1 MPVKYVTAKAM
12 LPEFRRL
19 FIACLLLQAVFSCK
33 RKTEKSFIADAFK
46 PQITKATFYSFFPES
61 PTSHPD
67 SIRLD
72 EKKLKK
78 VIAGKPSVTPFK
90 NNLRTAGVPQNL
102 IVNQKIT
109 TPGTDTFTLPEIIPA
124 TGKKV
129 QAALPEKSDI
139 KEVTY
144 KMPNPWSIASFGK
157 LQGLKHSIV
166 TALLQD
172 HTGNT
177 WICTAGGVSRY
188 DGHSFTNFTTDQ
200 GLVYNDVRAVCQ
212 DRDGNIWFGT
222 MGGGISKYDGYS
234 FTNFTVRDGLPSN
247 IVYSIKAD
255 NLGNIWLGTLE
266 GVAKYDGKT
275 FTNFTRKQGL
285 VNDSVNNILIDKYQR
300 IWIGTNNGISR
311 FDGHSFTSYTSTE
324 GINTNHIQCMIEDKA
339 GRIWFGTYG
348 NGLYIFN
355 GTSFMHLGA
364 KEGLINN
371 DVFSLLQDRDGN
383 IWAGTHYGLSKFNG
397 YSFTS
402 FTGLQGLVN
411 DNIYSL
417 LQDNAA
423 NIWIGT
429 PGGLSKY
436 SPGSFTNITESEG
449 LPKNYIFSFY
459 EDKSKNL
466 WLGSWRGGVSAFDG
480 QTLKT
485 FTDKQ
490 GLPFNDVRNIYGDN
504 KGNLWFATYKGV
516 AKYDGHSFV
525 YYNEEVGLVNNDVN
539 TVMQDRDGNFW
550 FGTENGASAFDGQQ
564 FINFFTHND
573 SANHINHIMQ
583 DKKGNIWF
591 GATTGIFKYDGNRI
605 TRFGDES
612 GIFREACNYIYTDRS
627 GNTWFATAKGIL
639 RYDGNSLTRFTQKEG
654 LINNETVSMLED
666 ERGSF
671 WITTRFGLSKLSA
684 EKLKLFEQR
693 ATSGNAYESDA
704 YFKNYGYADNFL
716 GIGCNLSAILETTDH
731 RIWIGT
737 NNGATSFE
745 PSKEYPCPRPP
756 DAQVTAVKIAGQNIN
771 WPQLQEKPDTALLMK
786 NGVWLSDFH
795 FDSLSRWYNL
805 PKGLSLAYNNN
816 DISFDF
822 AGCTMDQPHAVKYQ
836 YQLMGSDKNMNG
848 PTDQSTVSYSNLKP
862 GHYSFIVK
870 AMNYDAGWG
879 KEYTYSFTI
888 RPSWWQT
895 WWFRT
900 LAALITL
907 LLIFLTG
914 RFIYQYQLHKQKLAL
929 EKELAVQYERQ
940 RISSDLHDEIGAT
953 LSSINIYSSLAKT
966 ESNKDSYLESIS
978 ANVNDVVSKLD
989 DLVWKINPKYDTLDS
1004 VIYRLM
1010 FFAEPLALAK
1020 NISINLKAS
1029 DELRRQK
1036 LDAETKHQLFLVLK
1050 ELLNNALK
1058 HSGCKTINIV
1068 FSSASTGLQVVV
1080 EDDGKGYDEA
1090 AVNTQRNGLQN
1101 IARRIQAMQGTIA
1114 TKTGA
1119 GAGTQTTISIPLA

>member
-1 MPVKYVTAKAM
+1 MPVKYVTTKAI
-12 LPEFRRL
+12 LPGFKRL
-19 FIACLLLQAVFSCK
+19 FIACLLLQAIFSCK
-33 RKTEKSFIADAFK
+33 QKAEKSFIADAFK
-46 PQITKATFYSFFPES
+46 PKITQATFYSFFPEH

-78 VIAGKPSVTPFK
+78 VIAGKPSVTPLK
-90 NNLRTAGVPQNL
+90 NNLLPAGAPQSL
-102 IVNQKIT
+102 IINQQIT

-124 TGKKV
+124 TSKKV
-129 QAALPEKSDI
+129 QAALPERSDI
-139 KEVTY
+139 KEATY
-144 KMPNPWSIASFGK
+144 KIPNPLSIASFGK
-157 LQGLKHSIV
+157 LQGLKHSII

-172 HTGNT
+172 HTGNI
-177 WICTAGGVSRY
+177 WICTAAGVSRY
-188 DGHSFTNFTTDQ
+188 DGHSFTSFTTDQ
-200 GLVYNDVRAVCQ
+200 GLAYNDVRAVCQ
-212 DRDGNIWFGT
+212 DRNGNIWFGT

-234 FTNFTVRDGLPSN
+234 FTNFTVKDGLPGN
-247 IVYSIKAD
+247 IVYSIKED
-255 NLGNIWLGTLE
+255 NLGNIWLGTLK
-266 GVAKYDGKT
+266 GLAKYDGKT

-285 VNDSVNNILIDKYQR
+285 VNDSVNNILIDKNQH
-300 IWIGTNNGISR
+300 IWIATNKGISK
-311 FDGHSFTSYTSTE
+311 FDGHSFTSYTSME
-324 GINTNHIQCMIEDKA
+324 GTNTNHIQCMTEDKA
-339 GRIWFGTYG
+339 GRIWLGTYG
-348 NGLYIFN
+348 NGLYIFD
-355 GTSFMHLGA
+355 GTSFMRLGT
-364 KEGLINN
+364 KEGLIDN
-371 DVFSLLQDRDGN
+371 DVFSLLQDRNGN
-383 IWAGTHYGLSKFNG
+383 IWAGTHYGLSKFDG
-397 YSFTS
+397 HSFTS
-402 FTGLQGLVN
+402 FTGQQGLVN

-429 PGGLSKY
+429 SGGLSKY
-436 SPGSFTNITESEG
+436 NPGSFTHITESEG

-459 EDKSKNL
+459 EDKSKKL
-466 WLGSWRGGVSAFDG
+466 WLGSWRGGVSVLDG

-490 GLPFNDVRNIYGDN
+490 GLPFNDVRSIYGDN
-504 KGNLWFATYKGV
+504 KETLWFATYKGV
-516 AKYDGHSFV
+516 AKYDGHSFI
-525 YYNEEVGLVNNDVN
+525 YYNEQVGLVNDDVN
-539 TVMQDRDGNFW
+539 TIMQDRNGNFW

-564 FINFFTHND
+564 FTNFFANND

-583 DKKGNIWF
+583 DAAGNIWF
-591 GATTGIFKYDGNRI
+591 GATTGIFKYDGHNI
-605 TRFGDES
+605 TRFGDEN

-639 RYDGNSLTRFTQKEG
+639 RYDGASIIRFTQKEG

-666 ERGSF
+666 EKGNF

-684 EKLKLFEQR
+684 EKLKLFQEGT
-693 ATSGNAYESDA
+693 ASGNVYESDA

-716 GIGCNLSAILETTDH
+716 GIGCNLGAILETAGH

-737 NNGATSFE
+737 NNGATFFD
-745 PSKEYPCPRPP
+745 PSKEYAGPIPP
-756 DAQVTAVKIAGQNIN
+756 DARVTAVKIAGQYIN
-771 WPQLQEKPDTALLMK
+771 WPELQERPDTTFMMK
-786 NGVWLSDFH
+786 NGIGFSNFH

-805 PKGLSLAYNNN
+805 PQGLSLAYNNN

-822 AGCTMDQPHAVKYQ
+822 AGCTMDQPHTVKYQ
-836 YQLMGSDKNMNG
+836 YQLIGSDKNMNG
-848 PTDQSTVSYSNLKP
+848 PTDQSTASYSNLAP
-862 GHYSFIVK
+862 GRYTFIVK

-879 KEYTYSFTI
+879 KEYTYSFII

-900 LAALITL
+900 LATLTTL
-907 LLIFLTG
+907 LIIFLTA

-966 ESNKDSYLESIS
+966 ESNKEPYLESIS
-978 ANVNDVVSKLD
+978 ANVNDVVNKLD

-1020 NISINLKAS
+1020 NVSISLKAG

-1058 HSGCKTINIV
+1058 HSGCKTISIV
-1068 FSSASTGLQVVV
+1068 FSSAGSGLQVVV

-1090 AVNTQRNGLQN
+1090 AINTQRNGLRN
-1101 IARRIQAMQGTIA
+1101 IASRVQAMRGTIA
-1114 TKTGA
+1114 TRTGIS
-1119 GAGTQTTISIPLA
+1119 AGTQTTISLPLA